1 MTKLPYTLI
10 SVFTNFEKQHK
21 GNITAIIQLK
31 EEKLTQEQ
39 MQTIALDLNQPA
51 TTFLWEENDQH
62 HLRWFA
68 PDGEIQLCGHGTM
81 GIASFMKNKG
91 MHQIHQLIY
100 NHGEVVI
107 QTESEL
113 PGIELDKGTYHS
125 DAPPVN
131 LSEALGIP
139 IKEYY
144 TTSNKD
150 IVVTSNQQT
159 LQMMQPNFDALKK
172 MKPFGYA
179 ITAPGDEV
187 DFVSRTLVPKV
198 QQLEDHATGS
208 SHTVLIP
215 YWSHVLQKNEMTAHQ
230 LSPRG
235 GTLYCKALHNKIQLK
250 GEFELISEGAIF
262 LNPNSKSSKM

>member
-1 MTKLPYTLI
+1 MTQLPYTLI
-10 SVFTNFEKQHK
+10 SVFTNSEKQHK
-21 GNITAIIQLK
+21 GNITAIVHLK

-39 MQTIALDLNQPA
+39 MQNIALDLNQPA
-51 TTFLWEENDQH
+51 TTFMWEENNQY

-68 PDGEIQLCGHGTM
+68 PDSEIQLCGHGTM
-81 GIASFMKNKG
+81 GIAAFMKNKG
-91 MHQIHQLIY
+91 IHQIQKLLY
-100 NHGEVVI
+100 SQGEVNI
-107 QTESEL
+107 LTESDL

-144 TTSNKD
+144 TTSDKD
-150 IVVTSNQQT
+150 IVVTSDQKT
-159 LQMMQPNFDALKK
+159 LQLMQPNFDALKK

-179 ITAPGDEV
+179 VTASGDEV

-208 SHTVLIP
+208 SHTVLVP
-215 YWSHVLQKNEMTAHQ
+215 FWSQVLQKNEMTAHQ

-235 GTLYCKALHNKIQLK
+235 GTLYCKALQNKIQLN
-250 GEFELISEGAIF
+250 GDFDLIGDGVIYQ
-262 LNPNSKSSKM
+262 K